1 MDCKTATQVYQ
12 GENPLAKIQAL
23 FPATWNF
30 LEQQAW
36 AFVQQQP
43 DPFDNAV
50 RNLVGDPGFA
60 FRLVHRDDRD
70 QITQDLSE
78 LLGDITS
85 RLLLERHF
93 SQVVGQPLHFSTLC
107 CSSHLTTGHELTLAE
122 VLPLQKAAI
131 QLQ

>member
-12 GENPLAKIQAL
+12 GNQPLAQIQAL
-23 FPATWNF
+23 FPATWAF

-36 AFVQQQP
+36 AFVRQQS
-43 DPFDNAV
+43 DPFDGAV
-50 RNLVGDPGFA
+50 RKIVGDPGFQ

-70 QITQDLSE
+70 QITHDLSQ
-78 LLGDITS
+78 LLGDVTS
-85 RLLLERHF
+85 RLLLEQHF
-93 SQVVGQPLHFSTLC
+93 SQLVGQPLHFSSLC
-107 CSSHLTTGHELTLAE
+107 CSSHLTTGRELTLAE